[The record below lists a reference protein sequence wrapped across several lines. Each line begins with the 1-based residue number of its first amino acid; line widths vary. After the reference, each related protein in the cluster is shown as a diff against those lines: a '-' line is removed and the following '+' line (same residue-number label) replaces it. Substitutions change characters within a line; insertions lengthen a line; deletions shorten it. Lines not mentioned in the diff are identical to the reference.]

1 MYKSRNEL
9 QSFVKEY
16 RENLSRTGI
25 RSPGTAP
32 SEPARA
38 YRSRIA
44 RCGRSLGDP
53 ARPDAG
59 TMSSGGVPSD
69 RAPPPA
75 RLFVVCGRGCASSEL
90 EALFAAFGVVRDV
103 RYVEDKGVAYVEFSR
118 EDPFAAARALE
129 RFGANDDVSSSL
141 EGGVAS
147 CREFLGGCERTIRI
161 MRADDRAAPAGTPSN
176 SVSVTREDETHKKE
190 GSATAD
196 TRHRPRRLAEMETG
210 SPTGARRRRRR
221 RRRRG
226 RPAAFAPFR
235 GVPEDGVA
243 RGPARRLRGPTGAPA
258 RGGRRRCG
266 IPARR
271 RRRRARKGERR
282 AV

>member
-1 MYKSRNEL
+1 
-9 QSFVKEY
+9 
-16 RENLSRTGI
+16 
-25 RSPGTAP
+25 
-32 SEPARA
+32 
-38 YRSRIA
+38 
-44 RCGRSLGDP
+44 
-53 ARPDAG
+53 
-59 TMSSGGVPSD
+59 MSSGGVPYD

-129 RFGANDDVSSSL
+129 RFGANDDASSSL

-161 MRADDRAAPAGTPSN
+161 MRADDRAAPTGTPSN

-210 SPTGARRRRRR
+210 SPDRGSPRAPPPRTTRRVR
-221 RRRRG
+221 
-226 RPAAFAPFR
+226 AFSWCA
-235 GVPEDGVA
+235 
-243 RGPARRLRGPTGAPA
+243 
-258 RGGRRRCG
+258 
-266 IPARR
+266 R
-271 RRRRARKGERR
+271 RRRRARPCATPSRTCWCACARR
-282 AV
+282 TKAPRDPGAAAAT

>member
-1 MYKSRNEL
+1 
-9 QSFVKEY
+9 
-16 RENLSRTGI
+16 
-25 RSPGTAP
+25 
-32 SEPARA
+32 
-38 YRSRIA
+38 
-44 RCGRSLGDP
+44 
-53 ARPDAG
+53 
-59 TMSSGGVPSD
+59 MSSGGVPSD

-196 TRHRPRRLAEMETG
+196 TARPRLAEGTG
-210 SPTGARRRRRR
+210 SPDREL
-221 RRRRG
+221 
-226 RPAAFAPFR
+226 AA
-235 GVPEDGVA
+235 
-243 RGPARRLRGPTGAPA
+243 GPP
-258 RGGRRRCG
+258 GRRRVRAFSWC
-266 IPARR
+266 AR
-271 RRRRARKGERR
+271 RRRRARPCAMPSRTYWCACAKRTKALRDLG
-282 AV
+282 AAAAT